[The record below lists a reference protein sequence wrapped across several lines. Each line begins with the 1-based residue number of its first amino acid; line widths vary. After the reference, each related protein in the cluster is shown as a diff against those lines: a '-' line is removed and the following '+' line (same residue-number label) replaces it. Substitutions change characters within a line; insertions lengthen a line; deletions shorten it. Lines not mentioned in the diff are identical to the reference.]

1 MWFEEISDWLWE
13 TQKKKFTDEEVLA
26 ELKDVVYWARD
37 KVNFR
42 FRINSDLVDVYIW
55 ESLAYVIN
63 KNLYKKIMKE
73 DSLEWNDYPFKNL

>member
-13 TQKKKFTDEEVLA
+13 MQKKKFTDEEIIT
-26 ELKDVVYWARD
+26 ELKDAVYWARD

-55 ESLAYVIN
+55 ESLSYVIN
-63 KNLYKKIMKE
+63 KNMYRKIMKE
-73 DSLEWNDYPFKNL
+73 DSWEWNDYPFKNL